1 MVTVDL
7 HAPFV
12 SRLAPRSR
20 QDSEVVPVRP
30 LPILVDIARRNETAP
45 VCDLHVFL
53 LLRSLDRCWCEF
65 GNRGRISPRKGHLD
79 AWFPIT
85 PLERSRF
92 RVYHL
97 TGRLRCPR
105 SLFAPVTRSS

>member
-65 GNRGRISPRKGHLD
+65 GNRGRISQRKDHLD
-79 AWFPIT
+79 AWFPII
-85 PLERSRF
+85 PLTIPDSFKGRKYVQIVR
-92 RVYHL
+92 RVAVE
-97 TGRLRCPR
+97 
-105 SLFAPVTRSS
+105 SVF